1 MYRSTVAVQQLS
13 VVLISFHHRPVA
25 LVLLIV
31 RRTWRRLESRSR
43 QEKNA
48 NYGDE
53 DAYDIHKDRVNTVG
67 ERSHDDEDKD

>member
-1 MYRSTVAVQQLS
+1 M
-13 VVLISFHHRPVA
+13 
-25 LVLLIV
+25 
-31 RRTWRRLESRSR
+31 ESRSC